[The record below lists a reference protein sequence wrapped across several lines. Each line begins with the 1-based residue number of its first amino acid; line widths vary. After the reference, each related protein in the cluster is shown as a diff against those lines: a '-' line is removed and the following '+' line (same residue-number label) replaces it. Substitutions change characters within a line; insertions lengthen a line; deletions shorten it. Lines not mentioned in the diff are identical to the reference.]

1 MPQRQ
6 PKGSVPRVEQV
17 VCGSP
22 APVWQTVI
30 IGLFGGWGREATAV
44 YKPQK
49 GIKSQPASQL
59 MALYKNAK
67 WLMISKGSSIK
78 PHAWCRRV
86 SLTPRRVFAGNGRA
100 AETGAEIKAN
110 QGFVLNSPICNVNEH
125 ESQGGLRRLKWTGHH
140 FSYPL
145 SSRVWGNLRKTSP
158 AQGYVA
164 QRAAWVGWDG
174 GEQRRVGEAP
184 LCPQHLGC
192 GQGGKGPSS
201 GR

>member
-6 PKGSVPRVEQV
+6 PKGSVPRAEQV

-125 ESQGGLRRLKWTGHH
+125 ESQRGLRRLKWTGHH

-158 AQGYVA
+158 AQGYAA